1 MTSPIRILLLFQ
13 NFISYS
19 VSFSF
24 NFSFLKYIQSA
35 LERRLIILVNI
46 IDRTRYLGLY
56 IFGISALYLVDR

>member
-24 NFSFLKYIQSA
+24 NFLFLQYIQSA